1 MAVRRSRYAR
11 CGWTHPI
18 PNGRTSAQDPGSD
31 PLFGWRQISPRG
43 PADQLGLAMLQWGH
57 DFSAVDRGGH
67 FSAIIGVEKRRFS
80 RKLLTCY
87 NTFRK
92 KPFVCSNFLY
102 AQTHH
107 ASPGKTDITSMRE
120 NGMSSIPSY
129 PSVWP
134 GWPCLAGA
142 CSPDLVQLCD

>member
-1 MAVRRSRYAR
+1 MAVRRSRCAR
-11 CGWTHPI
+11 CGWTCPR
-18 PNGRTSAQDPGSD
+18 PNGRTSARDPGLD

-43 PADQLGLAMLQWGH
+43 PADQLGLATLQWGH
-57 DFSAVDRGGH
+57 DYSTVEMA
-67 FSAIIGVEKRRFS
+67 AIFRPSWMSKKSRFS
-80 RKLLTCY
+80 RMLLTYY

-102 AQTHH
+102 AQAHH
-107 ASPGKTDITSMRE
+107 ASPGKTVITSMRE

-134 GWPCLAGA
+134 CLAGA